1 MYIWVILATFLVALY
16 SFNLTYRSDMRTVE
30 VEPVARAL
38 ISKLIIKQQ
47 AAGRYIRGNTPPYAT
62 ISNPD
67 GTVVSSDT
75 LTYTSGIISTEDL
88 QQSEGVSYLPYG
100 FKDDG
105 SVTAEIYCVDKNDLS
120 LAKDCSSEDAIRYL
134 VAYMTVPQRWLN
146 IQTGLPNND
155 LNAAMKELVG
165 YDSGFGYPVCKTYA
179 EDPDG
184 GNRICEEL
192 VIQGREGA
200 YIKGYDDSGD
210 GEITDDFMFE
220 IPQYIA
226 QNGGFSETCVK
237 NSQNFCLMYIY
248 EYKAT
253 YYNVR

>member
-1 MYIWVILATFLVALY
+1 MILATFLVALY

-155 LNAAMKELVG
+155 LK
-165 YDSGFGYPVCKTYA
+165 
-179 EDPDG
+179 
-184 GNRICEEL
+184 
-192 VIQGREGA
+192 
-200 YIKGYDDSGD
+200 
-210 GEITDDFMFE
+210 
-220 IPQYIA
+220 
-226 QNGGFSETCVK
+226 
-237 NSQNFCLMYIY
+237 
-248 EYKAT
+248 YKAAAIPSLLRT
-253 YYNVR
+253 SSLRISLAKNFNLSTFLLSGKKYLRTIA